1 MTTHKYGFE
10 EMNAENNHGT
20 CWVATASPF
29 AGKSGSSE
37 VIRNLPVRHPAIWL
51 LSGVSKKIVYNGN

>member
-1 MTTHKYGFE
+1 MTTPKYGFE

-20 CWVATASPF
+20 CWLLLLLRLPTNPVYP
-29 AGKSGSSE
+29 E

-51 LSGVSKKIVYNGN
+51 LSGVSKE